1 MNKLFVIVSML
12 VLAVLLAACQI
23 TVQSPEGQAR
33 NTVSVGGTSQFKAN
47 PDEAT
52 IMLRV
57 VTNGTTP
64 QEAQDKNSA
73 AMTAVQRA
81 LKSAGIADTEMES
94 TNYNLYPNTY
104 WDYEKQRQVEAGY
117 KATHTLK
124 IKTKELDKVGTFIQ
138 LGVDAGATNVESVS
152 FALSKAS
159 ERDAKDAALRQA
171 TQDARQKAEALADGL
186 DVRLGKVV
194 SVSISAYN
202 VMPYYRG
209 TSLMMAAEA
218 MDSKA
223 EAPPIAPQE
232 VDVSANVQVVFEIA

>member
-1 MNKLFVIVSML
+1 MNKLYAIVGML

-23 TVQSPEGQAR
+23 TVQSPEQQMR
-33 NTVSVGGTSQFKAN
+33 NTVSVNGMSQFKAV

-57 VTNGTTP
+57 ETNGTTP

-73 AMTAVQRA
+73 AMAAVRRV

-104 WDYEKQRQVEAGY
+104 WDYEKQRQFEAGY

-124 IKTKELDKVGTFIQ
+124 VKTKDLDKVGTFIQ
-138 LGVDAGATNVESVS
+138 LGVDAGATNVEGVS
-152 FALSKAS
+152 FALSKAN

-186 DVRLGKVV
+186 NVRLGKVV
-194 SVSISAYN
+194 SVSINEYN
-202 VMPYYRG
+202 VMPYFRG
-209 TSLMMAAEA
+209 VPMMAEA

-232 VDVSANVQVVFEIA
+232 VDVSANVQVVFELA